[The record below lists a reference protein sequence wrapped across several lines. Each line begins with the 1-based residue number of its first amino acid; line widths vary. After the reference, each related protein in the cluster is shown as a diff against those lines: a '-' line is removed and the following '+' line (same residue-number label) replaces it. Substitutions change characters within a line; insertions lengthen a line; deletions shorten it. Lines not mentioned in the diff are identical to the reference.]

1 MFGRGSF
8 LTEINMN
15 PIIIPTIALFAS
27 ASFAGVTPFTETFE
41 SGANG
46 WLQGSFSAP
55 THVASGAMDGSAY
68 ISSSADLNSAGPF
81 GLTIF
86 RGQDDFDASG
96 DAFVGN
102 YLASGIN
109 QISFDFRHNAGQDL
123 GIALR
128 VATSFNFPAFAVE
141 LPAAIGSDE
150 WTTLSFDL
158 SFFNPLLT
166 IEGAPTPQ
174 AFNEI
179 MEAIGNIQVSAD
191 RPDGLTTPLVV
202 DFDLDNVR
210 ITPTPSTL
218 ALLSI
223 GGLGMTRRRR

>member
-1 MFGRGSF
+1 MSIRTLFA
-8 LTEINMN
+8 
-15 PIIIPTIALFAS
+15 IALTAGI
-27 ASFAGVTPFTETFE
+27 ANAGVSPFTETFE

-55 THVASGAMDGSAY
+55 TYNATGALDGSAF
-68 ISSSADLNSAGPF
+68 ITSTADLNSAGPF

-109 QISFDFRHNAGQDL
+109 RISFDFRHNAGQDL

-128 VATSFNFPAFAVE
+128 VASSNNFPAFAVE
-141 LPAAIGSDE
+141 LDGPVASGE
-150 WTTLSFDL
+150 WVTLSFDL

-166 IEGAPTPQ
+166 IEGAPTPD
-174 AFNEI
+174 AFNAI
-179 MEAIGNIQVSAD
+179 MQSIGNIQVSAD
-191 RPDGLTTPLVV
+191 RPDGLSTPLVV
-202 DFDLDNVR
+202 DFDLDNVA
-210 ITPTPSTL
+210 ITPAPGAM
-218 ALLSI
+218 ALLGL
-223 GGLGMTRRRR
+223 GGLAATRRRR

>member
-1 MFGRGSF
+1 MSIRTLSA
-8 LTEINMN
+8 
-15 PIIIPTIALFAS
+15 IALTAGI
-27 ASFAGVTPFTETFE
+27 ANAGVSPFTETFE

-55 THVASGAMDGSAY
+55 TYNATGALDGSAF
-68 ISSSADLNSAGPF
+68 ITSTADLNSAGPF

-109 QISFDFRHNAGQDL
+109 RISFDFRHNAGQDL

-128 VATSFNFPAFAVE
+128 VASSNNFPAFAVE
-141 LPAAIGSDE
+141 LDGPVASGE
-150 WTTLSFDL
+150 WVTLSFDL

-166 IEGAPTPQ
+166 IEGAPTPD
-174 AFNEI
+174 AFNAI
-179 MEAIGNIQVSAD
+179 MQSIGNIQVSAD
-191 RPDGLTTPLVV
+191 RPDGLDTPLVV
-202 DFDLDNVR
+202 DFDLDNVA
-210 ITPTPSTL
+210 ITPAPGAF
-218 ALLSI
+218 ALLGL
-223 GGLGMTRRRR
+223 GGLAATRRRR

>member
-1 MFGRGSF
+1 MSIRTLSA
-8 LTEINMN
+8 
-15 PIIIPTIALFAS
+15 IALTAGI
-27 ASFAGVTPFTETFE
+27 ANAGVSPFTETFE

-55 THVASGAMDGSAY
+55 TYNATGALDGSAF
-68 ISSSADLNSAGPF
+68 ITSTADLNSAGPF

-109 QISFDFRHNAGQDL
+109 RISFDFRHSAGQDL

-128 VATSFNFPAFAVE
+128 VASSNNFPAFAVE
-141 LPAAIGSDE
+141 LDGPVASGE
-150 WTTLSFDL
+150 WVNLSFDL

-166 IEGAPTPQ
+166 IEGAPTPD
-174 AFNEI
+174 AFNAI
-179 MEAIGNIQVSAD
+179 MQSIGNIQVSAD
-191 RPDGLTTPLVV
+191 RPDGLATPLVV
-202 DFDLDNVR
+202 DFDLDNVA
-210 ITPTPSTL
+210 ITPAPSAM
-218 ALLSI
+218 ALLGL
-223 GGLGMTRRRR
+223 GGLAATRRRR